1 MKAVKLNEDI
11 KKRLRYVAVSAFVVV
26 VVVLCSVELAMIFGG
41 GLPSLGD
48 KSYYLT
54 NKSVLDLPEN
64 CLVVIAKGQTAENS
78 IVVYNSGSKY
88 ALGTL
93 GASTANGSRIIYGE
107 DNSVCLIPETHIV
120 GTVSAT
126 RPVLGEFLSVLSSN
140 SLIFVAVPFFL
151 AGYLLLSIVYNRL
164 FKKKKP
170 TR

>member
-1 MKAVKLNEDI
+1 MKTAKLNEDI
-11 KKRLRYVAVSAFVVV
+11 KKKLRYVAVSVFVLA

-48 KSYYLT
+48 KAYYLT
-54 NKSVLDLPEN
+54 NKDVLDFPEN
-64 CLVVIAKGQTAENS
+64 CLLLIDKDQRVENG
-78 IVVYNSGSKY
+78 IVVFRDGNKY

-93 GASTANGSRIIYGE
+93 GTSTSKGSRIIYGE
-107 DNSVCLIPETHIV
+107 DDTVCLIPETHIV

-126 RPVLGEFLSVLSSN
+126 RPVLGEFLGVLSSN

-151 AGYLLLSIVYNRL
+151 AGYLLLSIAYNRL

-170 TR
+170 